1 MKKSIIEDLYDNLQE
16 NIITEIENTDDITNI
31 FNEMGEIDLKLKNI
45 LGKEKYKIF
54 DEYLYKQADLLDLE
68 RKKAFSYGYKL
79 SNKLIIDALRE

>member
-16 NIITEIENTDDITNI
+16 DIITEIENTDDITNI

-68 RKKAFSYGYKL
+68 RKKL
-79 SNKLIIDALRE
+79 SLMVINYQIN